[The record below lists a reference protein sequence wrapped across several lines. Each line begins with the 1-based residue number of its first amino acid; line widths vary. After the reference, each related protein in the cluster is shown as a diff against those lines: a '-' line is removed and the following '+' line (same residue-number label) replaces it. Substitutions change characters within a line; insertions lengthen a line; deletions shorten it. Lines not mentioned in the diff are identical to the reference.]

1 MQCTFRVYFQELGE
15 PLQLALWEDL
25 RSTLLA
31 SGWIEPREEDETESA
46 FEQRVFEAVDTY
58 LGTHNPLTITL

>member
-1 MQCTFRVYFQELGE
+1 MHCTFRVYFQDLGE
-15 PLQLALWEDL
+15 HLQMEIWEDL

-31 SGWIEPREEDETESA
+31 SGWIEPREEDETDPA

-58 LGTHNPLTITL
+58 VSTHNPLTISL